1 VDEYKL
7 YDAELRL
14 MDLVW
19 TLEPVNSTQLS
30 RLCLERFGWKKPTT
44 FNLIRKRE
52 RRGGR
57 AGIRRVPARLCI
69 RLFNGTPPLPG
80 GR

>member
-1 VDEYKL
+1 MDEYKL

-30 RLCLERFGWKKPTT
+30 D
-44 FNLIRKRE
+44 RKS
-52 RRGGR
+52 
-57 AGIRRVPARLCI
+57 VV
-69 RLFNGTPPLPG
+69 
-80 GR
+80 